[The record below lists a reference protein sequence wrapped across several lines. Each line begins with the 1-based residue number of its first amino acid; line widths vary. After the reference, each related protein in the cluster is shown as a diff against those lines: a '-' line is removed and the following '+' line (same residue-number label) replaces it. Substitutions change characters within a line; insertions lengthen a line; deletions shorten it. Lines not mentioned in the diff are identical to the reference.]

1 MRISS
6 FFVLAGYLAANAYVA
21 ARTSVFC
28 IAICPSAWRS

>member
-21 ARTSVFC
+21 ARAHPSFC
-28 IAICPSAWRS
+28 IAICLSA